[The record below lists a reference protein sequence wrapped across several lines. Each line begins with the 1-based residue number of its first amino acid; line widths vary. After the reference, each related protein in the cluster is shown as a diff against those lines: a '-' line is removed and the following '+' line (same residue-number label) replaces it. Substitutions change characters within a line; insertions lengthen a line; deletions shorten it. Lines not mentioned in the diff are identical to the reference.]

1 MRGRPRLPTAIKRQR
16 GTLRKHRENPLEPTP
31 NVELLRP
38 PDWLDAAA
46 KREWRRIV
54 PGLVQAGV
62 LTKNDR
68 SALEIYCREYSR
80 WRRCE
85 KILASG
91 DTFAT
96 PKGFIQ
102 KRPEVNISRESVKLM
117 DKFLSHFGLTPA
129 TRSRVN
135 REPPKADAEVSELD
149 AILAMGDE

>member
-1 MRGRPRLPTAIKRQR
+1 
-16 GTLRKHRENPLEPTP
+16 
-31 NVELLRP
+31 VELLRP

-117 DKFLSHFGLTPA
+117 DKFLGHFGLTPA